1 MKKYKVVEVDS
12 FFRAHIDIKGKA
24 NKYGEPKI
32 ITLPVYYEVY
42 SGTIDYRSG
51 NWIRLDPVDIIAT
64 LTSAREEA
72 AWRRKHPKEN
82 QNACYIV
89 RRYRHGRKV
98 KTGKDD

>member
-1 MKKYKVVEVDS
+1 MALNSRTISKLIAKRKAMEEAAAMK
-12 FFRAHIDIKGKA
+12 
-24 NKYGEPKI
+24 KI
-32 ITLPVYYEVY
+32 ITLPVYYEVC
-42 SGTIDYRSG
+42 SGKMNYRTG
-51 NWIRLDPVDIIAT
+51 EWIRMDSIDIVTT

-98 KTGKDD
+98 KTSKDD

>member
-1 MKKYKVVEVDS
+1 MPLNSRTISKPAAKCQAMEEAAAMKK
-12 FFRAHIDIKGKA
+12 
-24 NKYGEPKI
+24 I
-32 ITLPVYYEVY
+32 IALPAYYEVY
-42 SGTIDYRSG
+42 SGTMNYRSG
-51 NWIRLDPVDIIAT
+51 EWIRLDPVDIIAT

-98 KTGKDD
+98 KTSKDD

>member
-1 MKKYKVVEVDS
+1 MALNSRTISKLAAKRKAMEEAAAMK
-12 FFRAHIDIKGKA
+12 
-24 NKYGEPKI
+24 KI

-51 NWIRLDPVDIIAT
+51 NWVRLDPVDIVTT

-72 AWRRKHPKEN
+72 AWRREHPKEN

-98 KTGKDD
+98 KTGKDY

>member
-1 MKKYKVVEVDS
+1 MALNSRTIRNLVAKRQAKEEAVAMK
-12 FFRAHIDIKGKA
+12 
-24 NKYGEPKI
+24 KI

-42 SGTIDYRSG
+42 SGTMNYRSG
-51 NWIRLDPVDIIAT
+51 EWIRLDPVDIVSS

-72 AWRRKHPKEN
+72 AWRRKHSKEN